1 MTKVAVTGGAGF
13 IGSNL
18 TKRLHS
24 DGYDVVV
31 IDDLS
36 TGLLSNVDQDKST
49 FHQISI
55 TDPKSLA
62 TALKDC
68 ETIFHLAAREQLTY
82 ERSSVPFHQTSGSVQ
97 EQTGLAM
104 CSCGNGLTKG

>member
-18 TKRLHS
+18 TRLLLTE
-24 DGYDVVV
+24 GYEVVV

-49 FHQISI
+49 FHQILQPE
-55 TDPKSLA
+55 D
-62 TALKDC
+62 
-68 ETIFHLAAREQLTY
+68 ARTL
-82 ERSSVPFHQTSGSVQ
+82 P
-97 EQTGLAM
+97 
-104 CSCGNGLTKG
+104 